1 MTTTEEIMSTHATN
15 LRDEHQDARLAIPP
29 RIRAIAD
36 LINKDKILEEEGDAR
51 YMVCADIAGA
61 CETVCTDA
69 LTEREA
75 MSLLYDLGE
84 NLITRTC
91 VQLSSETASSPLAIF
106 CKCMWTRIGLE
117 TKRKETK
124 QWTLWTWVSSSGYS
138 CQH

>member
-84 NLITRTC
+84 KLNNPDVRAVIIGDSLIPVGNILQVYVDTYWPGD
-91 VQLSSETASSPLAIF
+91 EEE
-106 CKCMWTRIGLE
+106 GDD
-117 TKRKETK
+117 
-124 QWTLWTWVSSSGYS
+124 
-138 CQH
+138 

>member
-1 MTTTEEIMSTHATN
+1 MTTTKEIMNTHATN

-84 NLITRTC
+84 KLNNPDVRAVIIGDSLIPVGNILQVYVDTYWPGD
-91 VQLSSETASSPLAIF
+91 EEE
-106 CKCMWTRIGLE
+106 GD
-117 TKRKETK
+117 
-124 QWTLWTWVSSSGYS
+124 
-138 CQH
+138 

>member
-84 NLITRTC
+84 KLNNPDVRAVIIGDSLIPVGNILQVYVDTYWPGD
-91 VQLSSETASSPLAIF
+91 EEE
-106 CKCMWTRIGLE
+106 GD
-117 TKRKETK
+117 
-124 QWTLWTWVSSSGYS
+124 
-138 CQH
+138 

>member
-1 MTTTEEIMSTHATN
+1 MTTTKEIMNTHATN
-15 LRDEHQDARLAIPP
+15 LRDEYQDARLAIPP

-84 NLITRTC
+84 KLNNPDVRAVIIGDSLIPVGNILHVYVDTYWPGD
-91 VQLSSETASSPLAIF
+91 EEE
-106 CKCMWTRIGLE
+106 GD
-117 TKRKETK
+117 
-124 QWTLWTWVSSSGYS
+124 
-138 CQH
+138 

>member
-1 MTTTEEIMSTHATN
+1 MTATKEIMNAHATN

-84 NLITRTC
+84 KLNNPDARAVIIGDSLIP
-91 VQLSSETASSPLAIF
+91 VGNILHVYVDNYWPGDEEE
-106 CKCMWTRIGLE
+106 GD
-117 TKRKETK
+117 
-124 QWTLWTWVSSSGYS
+124 
-138 CQH
+138 

>member
-15 LRDEHQDARLAIPP
+15 LRDEHQNARLAIPP

-36 LINKDKILEEEGDAR
+36 LISKDKILEEEGDAR

-84 NLITRTC
+84 KLNNPDVRAVIIGDSLIPVGNILQVYVDTYWPRD
-91 VQLSSETASSPLAIF
+91 EEE
-106 CKCMWTRIGLE
+106 GD
-117 TKRKETK
+117 
-124 QWTLWTWVSSSGYS
+124 
-138 CQH
+138 

>member
-1 MTTTEEIMSTHATN
+1 MTTAEEIMNAHATN

-84 NLITRTC
+84 KLNNPDVRAVIIGDSLIPVGNILQVYVDTYWPGD
-91 VQLSSETASSPLAIF
+91 EE
-106 CKCMWTRIGLE
+106 G
-117 TKRKETK
+117 
-124 QWTLWTWVSSSGYS
+124 GD
-138 CQH
+138 

>member
-84 NLITRTC
+84 KLNNPDVRAVIIGDSLIPVGNILQVYVDTYWPG
-91 VQLSSETASSPLAIF
+91 EEEE
-106 CKCMWTRIGLE
+106 GD
-117 TKRKETK
+117 
-124 QWTLWTWVSSSGYS
+124 
-138 CQH
+138 

>member
-51 YMVCADIAGA
+51 YMVCADTAGA

-84 NLITRTC
+84 KLNNPDVRAVIIGDSLIPVGNILQVYVDTYWPGD
-91 VQLSSETASSPLAIF
+91 EEE
-106 CKCMWTRIGLE
+106 GD
-117 TKRKETK
+117 
-124 QWTLWTWVSSSGYS
+124 
-138 CQH
+138 